1 MIPLQKEALMA
12 DVYQSL
18 REHLDKL
25 PAGFPATESGVEIRI
40 LKQLFTP
47 EEAQMALQLGLKLEP
62 AGAIAQ
68 RAGMPAE
75 DAAELL
81 KQMSRRGLIFSIE
94 AEGRNPVYMAS
105 QFVVGIWEYHV
116 DRLDKEFLEATE
128 EYFPTVA
135 KEAFDHLPQLRTIPV
150 EKSLSADM
158 NILSYEKAA
167 ELVKDQK
174 KFLVAPCICRK
185 ERKIM
190 EGEDGGCG
198 KIMEACLVFGWGADY
213 YERNGLGRVI
223 TLEETLDILGKAE
236 EAGLVLQPSNS
247 QDITNI
253 CCCCGDCCQVLLHMK
268 RHPAPAAICVSPF
281 QVQADAGAC
290 DGCEIC
296 LDRCQMEALSMEGDV
311 VSVNMDRCIGCGL
324 CVSTCPSE
332 ALSLVRKPD
341 YKEDQVPAGPIE
353 AMKARAQ
360 ARAMAKQ
367 ELESKL
373 ERHQRI

>member
-1 MIPLQKEALMA
+1 MA

-25 PAGFPATESGVEIRI
+25 PAGYPATDSGVELRI

-47 EEAQMALQLGLKLEP
+47 KEAQMALNLGLKLEP
-62 AGAIAQ
+62 AEAIAE
-68 RAGMPAE
+68 RAGMPVE

-81 KQMSRRGLIFSIE
+81 KQMSRRGLVFSIE
-94 AEGRNPVYMAS
+94 SEGRPPVYMAS

-128 EYFPTVA
+128 EYFPFVA

-150 EKSLSADM
+150 EKSVPADM

-167 ELVKDQK
+167 ELVNHQK

-190 EGEDGGCG
+190 EGEDAGCG
-198 KIMEACLVFGWGADY
+198 KLMDACLVFGWGAEY

-223 TLEETLDILGKAE
+223 TLEETLDILRQAD

-253 CCCCGDCCQVLLHMK
+253 CCCCGDCCQVLLHLK
-268 RHPAPAAICVSPF
+268 SHPAPATMCSSPF
-281 QVQADAGAC
+281 VVQADVEAC
-290 DGCEIC
+290 DGCETC
-296 LDRCQMEALSMEGDV
+296 LDRCQMDALSMKDDAVLVASE
-311 VSVNMDRCIGCGL
+311 RCIGCGL

-341 YKEDQVPAGPIE
+341 YDEDQVPTSPMD
-353 AMKARAQ
+353 AMKRRAQ
-360 ARAMAKQ
+360 ARAMAKKD
-367 ELESKL
+367 LESKL
-373 ERHQRI
+373 ERHQRV